1 MSLKNI
7 SSYLKGAT
15 MKSLLI
21 VILLG
26 LPLILGACVSKNTY
40 QQKVN
45 ETELLNQDVATLS
58 ATVDKLRQDKKN
70 LQDDLSNLNARL
82 VDVLQQNSK
91 LQRDL
96 LAAQATEE
104 RQEGNLTLHQQR
116 IAAMNE
122 QLTDMQQTND
132 QLLTTIEELNRAL
145 QKEKVAREARLAKVK
160 NTYNQLVSAMEDEIK
175 RGELTIS
182 NLEGQLSVNL
192 LNNILFDSGKT
203 AIKPEGQKVLKS
215 LGDVLNKFPDKALQ
229 IAGHTDNVQIS
240 SRLKERYPSNWELST
255 ARATS
260 VVHFL
265 QDKVGLPGER
275 LIAAG
280 YSEYQ
285 PVASNDDAASRAQNR
300 RIQILLVPFKPA
312 PKAVESVKK

>member
-1 MSLKNI
+1 
-7 SSYLKGAT
+7 

-21 VILLG
+21 IFLLA
-26 LPLILGACVSKNTY
+26 LSLTLGACVSKNTY

-45 ETELLNQDVATLS
+45 EADLLTHDVSDLS
-58 ATVDKLRQDKKN
+58 TSVNKLRQDKKD
-70 LQDDLSNLNARL
+70 LQDDLSSLNARL

-104 RQEGNLTLHQQR
+104 RQEGNLTIHQQQ
-116 IAAMNE
+116 IAALSD
-122 QLTDMQQTND
+122 QLADMQQTND
-132 QLLTTIEELNRAL
+132 QLLATVEELNMAL
-145 QKEKVAREARLAKVK
+145 EKEKIAREARLAKVK
-160 NTYNQLVSAMEDEIK
+160 NTYNQLVGALETEIK

-203 AIKPEGQKVLKS
+203 TIKPAGQKVLKS

-240 SRLKERYPSNWELST
+240 NRLKERFPSNWELST

-265 QDKVGLPGER
+265 QDKVGLKGER

-285 PVASNDDAASRAQNR
+285 PVASNKEATGRAKNR
-300 RIQILLVPFKPA
+300 RIQILLVPLGIPTTT
-312 PKAVESVKK
+312 E

>member
-1 MSLKNI
+1 MKRILFIVFLVTSL
-7 SSYLKGAT
+7 G
-15 MKSLLI
+15 M
-21 VILLG
+21 G
-26 LPLILGACVSKNTY
+26 GCVSKNTY

-45 ETELLNQDVATLS
+45 EADLLNRDVANLTAS
-58 ATVDKLRQDKKN
+58 VEKLRKEKSE
-70 LQDDLSNLNARL
+70 LQTDLSNLNARL
-82 VDVLQQNSK
+82 VKALQQNSK

-96 LAAQATEE
+96 LAAHANQE
-104 RQEGNLTLHQQR
+104 RQKGSLTQRQQ
-116 IAAMNE
+116 
-122 QLTDMQQTND
+122 QLKDMQQTND
-132 QLLTTIEELNRAL
+132 RLLATVEDLNRAL
-145 QKEKVAREARLAKVK
+145 DKEKIAREARLAKVK
-160 NTYNQLVSAMEDEIK
+160 NTYNRLVNALEEEIK

-192 LNNILFDSGKT
+192 LNKILFDSGKT
-203 AIKPEGQKVLKS
+203 TIKKDGKKVLKS

-265 QDKVGLPGER
+265 QEKVGLPGER

-285 PVASNDDAASRAQNR
+285 PVASNDTPEGRAQNR
-300 RIQILLVPFKPA
+300 RIQILLVPIKT
-312 PKAVESVKK
+312 PKEMK

>member
-1 MSLKNI
+1 
-7 SSYLKGAT
+7 
-15 MKSLLI
+15 MKRLLLI
-21 VILLG
+21 LLLG
-26 LPLILGACVSKNTY
+26 LSLVLSSCVSKNTY

-45 ETELLNQDVATLS
+45 EADLLTRDVTTLS
-58 ATVDKLRQDKKN
+58 VANDELRQDKKD

-82 VDVLQQNSK
+82 VEALQQNSK

-96 LAAQATEE
+96 LAAYANQE
-104 RQEGNLTLHQQR
+104 RQEGNLTLHQQQ
-116 IAAMNE
+116 IDAMHV

-145 QKEKVAREARLAKVK
+145 EKEKIAREARLAKVK
-160 NTYNQLVSAMEDEIK
+160 NTYNQLVGALEEEIK

-192 LNNILFDSGKT
+192 LNKILFDSGKT
-203 AIKPEGQKVLKS
+203 VIKKEGLKVLQS
-215 LGDVLNKFPDKALQ
+215 LGDVLSKFPDKALQ
-229 IAGHTDNVQIS
+229 VAGHTDNVQIS
-240 SRLKERYPSNWELST
+240 ERLKERFPSNWELST

-275 LIAAG
+275 IIAAG
-280 YSEYQ
+280 YGEYQ
-285 PVASNDDAASRAQNR
+285 PVASNDDAEGRALNR
-300 RIQILLVPFKPA
+300 RIQILLVPYKPIA
-312 PKAVESVKK
+312 EAE

>member
-1 MSLKNI
+1 MKRILPVVLLVIGLSL
-7 SSYLKGAT
+7 G
-15 MKSLLI
+15 
-21 VILLG
+21 G
-26 LPLILGACVSKNTY
+26 CVSKNTY

-45 ETELLNQDVATLS
+45 EAELLNHDVADLTS
-58 ATVDKLRQDKKN
+58 SVAKLRKEKSE
-70 LQDDLSNLNARL
+70 LQNDLSNLNARL
-82 VDVLQQNSK
+82 VEALQQNSK

-96 LAAQATEE
+96 LAAHADQE
-104 RQEGNLTLHQQR
+104 RQKGSLTQRQQ
-116 IAAMNE
+116 
-122 QLTDMQQTND
+122 QLEDMQQTND
-132 QLLTTIEELNRAL
+132 RLLATVEDLNRAL
-145 QKEKVAREARLAKVK
+145 EKEKIAREARLAKVK
-160 NTYNQLVSAMEDEIK
+160 NTYNQLVNALEEEIK

-192 LNNILFDSGKT
+192 LNKILFDSGKT
-203 AIKPEGQKVLKS
+203 TIKGDGKKVLKS

-265 QDKVGLPGER
+265 QEKVGLPGER

-285 PVASNDDAASRAQNR
+285 PVASNDTPEGRAQNR
-300 RIQILLVPFKPA
+300 RIQILLVP
-312 PKAVESVKK
+312 VKTPIEKQ

>member
-1 MSLKNI
+1 MRR
-7 SSYLKGAT
+7 
-15 MKSLLI
+15 LLI
-21 VILLG
+21 ILLFI
-26 LPLILGACVSKNTY
+26 LPLVLGACVSKNTY
-40 QQKVN
+40 LQKVN
-45 ETELLNQDVATLS
+45 EADLLTHDVSDLS
-58 ATVDKLRQDKKN
+58 ATVSKLRQDKKD

-82 VDVLQQNSK
+82 VEVLQQNSK

-104 RQEGNLTLHQQR
+104 RQEGNLTIHQQK
-116 IAAMNE
+116 IAALGE
-122 QLTDMQQTND
+122 QLADMQQTND
-132 QLLTTIEELNRAL
+132 QLLNTIEELNRAL
-145 QKEKVAREARLAKVK
+145 DKEKIAREARLAKVK
-160 NTYNQLVSAMEDEIK
+160 NTYNQLVGALEDEIK

-203 AIKPEGQKVLKS
+203 KIKPAGQKVLKS

-240 SRLKERYPSNWELST
+240 SRLKERYPSNWELSA

-280 YSEYQ
+280 YSEYH
-285 PVASNDDAASRAQNR
+285 PVASNEDAVGRAKNR

-312 PKAVESVKK
+312 PISE

>member
-1 MSLKNI
+1 
-7 SSYLKGAT
+7 
-15 MKSLLI
+15 MKKLV
-21 VILLG
+21 VILLLG
-26 LPLILGACVSKNTY
+26 LPLVLGACVSKNTY

-45 ETELLNQDVATLS
+45 ETDLLTHDVAALS
-58 ATVDKLRQDKKN
+58 TTVSELRQDKVS

-82 VDVLQQNSK
+82 VEVLQQNSK
-91 LQRDL
+91 LQQDL
-96 LAAQATEE
+96 LAAQAMEV

-116 IAAMNE
+116 IAAMSE
-122 QLTDMQQTND
+122 QLRDMQQTND
-132 QLLTTIEELNRAL
+132 QLLTTIEELNRAVE
-145 QKEKVAREARLAKVK
+145 KEKIARKARLAKVK
-160 NTYNQLVSAMEDEIK
+160 NTYNQLVVALEKEIQ

-203 AIKPEGQKVLKS
+203 AIKPAGQKVLKS

-240 SRLKERYPSNWELST
+240 SRLIERYPSNWELST

-265 QDKVGLPGER
+265 QDKVGLQGAR

-285 PVASNDDAASRAQNR
+285 PVVSNKEATGRAQNR
-300 RIQILLVPFKPA
+300 RIQILLVPFRTPA
-312 PKAVESVKK
+312 IAE

>member
-1 MSLKNI
+1 
-7 SSYLKGAT
+7 
-15 MKSLLI
+15 MKRLMIIL
-21 VILLG
+21 LLG
-26 LPLILGACVSKNTY
+26 LPLVLGACVSKNTY

-45 ETELLNQDVATLS
+45 ESDLLTRDVSDLS
-58 ATVDKLRQDKKN
+58 ATVNRLRQDKKN
-70 LQDDLSNLNARL
+70 IQDDLSKLNARL

-104 RQEGNLTLHQQR
+104 RQEGNLTIHQQK
-116 IAAMNE
+116 IAALSE
-122 QLTDMQQTND
+122 QLGDMQQTND

-145 QKEKVAREARLAKVK
+145 EKEKIAREARLAKVK
-160 NTYNQLVSAMEDEIK
+160 NTYNQLVGALEAEIE

-203 AIKPEGQKVLKS
+203 AIKPAGQKVLKS

-265 QDKVGLPGER
+265 QDKVGLEGER

-280 YSEYQ
+280 YSEYR
-285 PVASNDDAASRAQNR
+285 PVASNEEAAGRAQNR
-300 RIQILLVPFKPA
+300 RIQILLVPLGTPPSA
-312 PKAVESVKK
+312 E

>member
-1 MSLKNI
+1 
-7 SSYLKGAT
+7 
-15 MKSLLI
+15 MKSILI
-21 VILLG
+21 ILLLG
-26 LPLILGACVSKNTY
+26 LPLTFGACVSKNTY

-45 ETELLNQDVATLS
+45 ETDLLTRDVDNLS
-58 ATVDKLRQDKKN
+58 ASTTKLRQEKKQ
-70 LQDDLSNLNARL
+70 LQDDLSELNTRL
-82 VDVLQQNSK
+82 VDSLRQNSRLQQ
-91 LQRDL
+91 DL
-96 LAAQATEE
+96 LAAYANQE
-104 RQEGNLTLHQQR
+104 RQEGNLTLHQQ
-116 IAAMNE
+116 

-132 QLLTTIEELNRAL
+132 RLLATVEDLNYAL
-145 QKEKVAREARLAKVK
+145 EKEKVAKEARLAKIK
-160 NTYNQLVSAMEDEIK
+160 NTYNQLVDALEDEIK

-192 LNNILFDSGKT
+192 LNKILFDSGKT
-203 AIKPEGQKVLKS
+203 EIKPAGQKVLKN

-240 SRLKERYPSNWELST
+240 SRLKERFPSNWELST

-265 QDKVGLPGER
+265 QNKVGLPGER

-285 PVASNDDAASRAQNR
+285 PLVDNKSVENRAQNR
-300 RIQILLVPFKPA
+300 RIQILLVPFNSA
-312 PKAVESVKK
+312 EE

>member
-1 MSLKNI
+1 
-7 SSYLKGAT
+7 
-15 MKSLLI
+15 MKKLL
-21 VILLG
+21 VILLLG

-45 ETELLNQDVATLS
+45 ETDLLTQDVSTLS
-58 ATVDKLRQDKKN
+58 ATVSELRQDKKA

-82 VDVLQQNSK
+82 VEVLQQNSK
-91 LQRDL
+91 LQQDL
-96 LAAQATEE
+96 LAAQAMED

-116 IAAMNE
+116 IAALGE
-122 QLTDMQQTND
+122 QLRDMQQTND

-145 QKEKVAREARLAKVK
+145 EKEKIARKARLAKVK
-160 NTYNQLVSAMEDEIK
+160 NTYNQLVVALEEEIQ
-175 RGELTIS
+175 RGELTIT

-203 AIKPEGQKVLKS
+203 TIKPAGQKVLKS
-215 LGDVLNKFPDKALQ
+215 LGDVLSKFPDKALQ

-240 SRLKERYPSNWELST
+240 SRLIERYPSNWELST

-265 QDKVGLPGER
+265 QDKVGLQGER

-285 PVASNDDAASRAQNR
+285 PVASNKEATSRAQNR
-300 RIQILLVPFKPA
+300 RIQILLVPFKTPPTA
-312 PKAVESVKK
+312 E